1 MTSTHLQENT
11 ENLWDQRCIVFYLRA
26 TSFLF
31 LFFVSRNQSINQSI
45 SQSIKLYITR
55 VTRTSAKKKKTLI
68 HWWSSS
74 LWCMSSFR
82 FRTIDQPFIL
92 PEEYNS
98 VLESWMWL
106 SKFSHSC
113 SRIIFECWTF
123 LQQLPRF
130 FCLFLFDVIR
140 PDFPAQETKTWIES
154 GWRKSCGNMSTAW
167 K

>member
-1 MTSTHLQENT
+1 MQVPVWHNYKCQVTFCFNQPT
-11 ENLWDQRCIVFYLRA
+11 
-26 TSFLF
+26 
-31 LFFVSRNQSINQSI
+31 NQSINQSI
-45 SQSIKLYITR
+45 NQTYITR
-55 VTRTSAKKKKTLI
+55 VILSSEKKKPLMNL
-68 HWWSSS
+68 WSSC
-74 LWCMSSFR
+74 LWCMSSFL

-106 SKFSHSC
+106 SKLSHSC